1 MSMSNGID
9 DSMPS
14 MRVVAGTARGRKLV
28 APKGLDVRP
37 TTDRAREAIGNRLLS
52 LGVLTDA
59 VVVDLFAGTGALGI
73 EALSRGA
80 KHATFVDNAPASLRA
95 IEQNVESL
103 GFTDRATIVRADAA
117 TFRLPGPV
125 DLAFIDPPYTWD
137 GWPALLEDLP
147 ADMAV
152 CEARHPVDAPE
163 GWELVRSDRYGT
175 TVITLLRSTQGSL

>member
-9 DSMPS
+9 VSMPS
-14 MRVVAGTARGRKLV
+14 VRVVAGTARGRKLV

-52 LGVLTDA
+52 MGALIDA
-59 VVVDLFAGTGALGI
+59 QVVDLFAGTGALGI

-80 KHATFVDNAPASLRA
+80 KHATFVENAPAAIRV
-95 IEQNVESL
+95 IEQNLETV

-117 TFRLPGPV
+117 TFRPPTPV
-125 DLAFIDPPYTWD
+125 DIAFADPPYTWD
-137 GWPALLEDLP
+137 GWADLLANLS
-147 ADMAV
+147 AGLAI
-152 CEARHPVDAPE
+152 CEARRPIDPPE

-175 TVITLLRSTQGSL
+175 TVITLLAFRGTT